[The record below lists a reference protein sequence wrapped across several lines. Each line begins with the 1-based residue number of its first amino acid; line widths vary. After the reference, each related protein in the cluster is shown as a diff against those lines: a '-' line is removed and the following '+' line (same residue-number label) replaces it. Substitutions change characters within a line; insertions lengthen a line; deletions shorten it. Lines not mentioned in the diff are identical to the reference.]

1 MRTAQNQ
8 RRQRSPWPEKRN
20 FVELE
25 QRQIGGFANGD
36 LAEFGAAD
44 AGRRSLR
51 RPAKRVLVADAANAV
66 TRPLQQERR
75 THLLHEIGPVIRGRA
90 IDAEP
95 DSDPASSMS
104 QTGQQPDA
112 SSWLLQAQWLMLVFA
127 LPRRLI
133 SSGLK

>member
-8 RRQRSPWPEKRN
+8 RRQRVTVAGEAQ

-75 THLLHEIGPVIRGRA
+75 TPLLHEIGTRHSRPS

-95 DSDPASSMS
+95 DSDPRLFHA

-133 SSGLK
+133 SSG